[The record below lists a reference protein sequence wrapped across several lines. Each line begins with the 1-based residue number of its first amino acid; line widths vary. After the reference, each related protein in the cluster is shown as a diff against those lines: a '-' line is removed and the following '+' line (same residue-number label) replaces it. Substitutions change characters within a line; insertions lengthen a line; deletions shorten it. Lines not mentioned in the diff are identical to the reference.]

1 MDKFTVR
8 TQLTLAFGL
17 LVFFLI
23 GISILSVRSFSNFNA
38 SFEQYVNGITARAN
52 TAHRVRD
59 AIDMR
64 AVAARNLVL
73 VTKPEDLEIE
83 RKHVLQAHADVLKN
97 MQHLLQLAQEPGVSD
112 EVRGAINKIDGIEK
126 RYAPVALAIVDLAL
140 QKKTDQAITKMNEEC
155 RPLLA
160 ALVAASDDYFAL
172 TDQRSTVILQEDNE
186 RYILSR
192 NILIG
197 ASLLSIVLAGLAGWL
212 ITRSLLKALGAEPK
226 QLCDAVSLL
235 AGGDLTG
242 KISVAQHDT
251 ASVLAALQRM
261 QASLTT
267 VVSSVRQDSDTVSL
281 AAEEISTGNNDLS
294 LRTEQQAS
302 SLEETASSM
311 EELTSTVRKN
321 AENAREANVLATTA
335 SDVASKGGA
344 VVGQVMGTMELISE
358 SSRKIVDIIS
368 VIDGIAFQ
376 TNILALN
383 AAVEAAR
390 AGEQGRGFAVVATEV
405 RGLAQRSASAAKE
418 IKTLI
423 DDSVSRVDAGSRL
436 AAQAGTTMSEVV
448 ASVARVSNII
458 ADITMA
464 SEEQSAGIEQ
474 INQAVTQMDGVTQ
487 QNASLVEEAAAAAE
501 SLRDQANHLVQTV
514 SIFKTHDSHA
524 AAPAR
529 ASAKPLRLVPAPAGS
544 PAKRQ
549 AAPAK
554 HRAMHAEAVT
564 AGDWEEF

>member
-23 GISILSVRSFSNFNA
+23 GISILSVRSFSNFNT
-38 SFEQYVNGITARAN
+38 SFEQYVNGIMARAN

-112 EVRGAINKIDGIEK
+112 EARAAINKIDGIEK

-140 QKKTDQAITKMNEEC
+140 QKKTEQAITKMNEEC

-172 TDQRSTVILQEDNE
+172 TDQRSTIILQEDNE

-197 ASLLSIVLAGLAGWL
+197 ASLLSIALAGLAGWL

-251 ASVLAALQRM
+251 ASVLSALQRM
-261 QASLTT
+261 QATLTT

-344 VVGQVMGTMELISE
+344 VVGQVMGTMDLISE

-390 AGEQGRGFAVVATEV
+390 AGEEGRGFAVVAAEV
-405 RGLAQRSASAAKE
+405 RNLAQRSASAAKE

-423 DDSVSRVDAGSRL
+423 GDSVEQVEAGAKLVHDAGK
-436 AAQAGTTMSEVV
+436 TMDEVV
-448 ASVARVSNII
+448 TSVRQV
-458 ADITMA
+458 ADIMQEITAA
-464 SEEQSAGIEQ
+464 SAEQSAGIEQ
-474 INQAVTQMDGVTQ
+474 VNQAVLQMDQVTQ
-487 QNASLVEEAAAAAE
+487 QNAALVEEAAAAAE
-501 SLRDQANHLVQTV
+501 SLQDQAQTLTELVGVFRLQAQAERSAV
-514 SIFKTHDSHA
+514 P
-524 AAPAR
+524 PANNVT
-529 ASAKPLRLVPAPAGS
+529 PLRRPPAVA
-544 PAKRQ
+544 RQ
-549 AAPAK
+549 GVRRLA
-554 HRAMHAEAVT
+554 
-564 AGDWEEF
+564 